1 MFLKVSGIIAVVL
14 SSWSLSPSSSS
25 SCMRP
30 DPAPW
35 SAGCLPDC
43 LIWNGQRG
51 AALIITLM
59 GAFGKKD
66 FEFSF
71 VMRVCQCI
79 GVLVWL
85 FATLA
90 MCESVPS
97 SSPCWGLFEISNLP
111 LFFLSVVL
119 CDCTCLSLFLKGFLY
134 GMIFVHKEGDPNLCP
149 IGLRCALVLILQ
161 Y

>member
-1 MFLKVSGIIAVVL
+1 ME
-14 SSWSLSPSSSS
+14 
-25 SCMRP
+25 RP
-30 DPAPW
+30 TGRRLDHH
-35 SAGCLPDC
+35 PD
-43 LIWNGQRG
+43 
-51 AALIITLM
+51 
-59 GAFGKKD
+59 GAFGKKE

-71 VMRVCQCI
+71 VMRVCQCVSV

-134 GMIFVHKEGDPNLCP
+134 GMIFVHKEGDLNLCP